1 MILRRVAAAT
11 TGLIYLQIVVGA
23 TMRHTGAGLAIP
35 DFPLMFGQLI
45 PPHWDAKIAVHFAH
59 RVGAVVV
66 SLAILATTGHV
77 FYHHR
82 SRREL
87 RRPSL
92 LLLVLLAIQ
101 ITLGALTV
109 LSGKQFII
117 NSLHVVT
124 GASVLVTSLVLTLR
138 AHRAR
143 FAQAPGL
150 KDRTRPTP
158 SMDERRT
165 YVRAGPFGP
174 AKSRRRSR
182 VSTANAAVDRRAV
195 AGTRSRAADFV
206 TLTKPRLNLLVLV
219 TTLGGLYLA
228 SPAGVPTALLV
239 HTLLGTA
246 LVAGGA
252 AALNQVWERET
263 DRLMRRTS
271 TRPLPQ
277 GRLGINEGT
286 WFGVLL
292 SSAGLIE
299 LTFGAN
305 AAAAAVALV
314 TAASYV
320 LVYTP
325 LKTRTSLATLV
336 GAVPGA
342 LPPVIGWA
350 AATGDITLPALVLFG
365 IVFFWQ
371 MPHFLAIAWMYRD
384 DYARAG
390 IPLLPVLEPDGRRTG
405 QQALLYAAALWP
417 VSLLP
422 ALVGLADAPYSI
434 VATVLGLV
442 FIALAALFARE
453 RSIAQARRLFLFS
466 ITYLPLLWG
475 ALVADRLW
483 I

>member
-1 MILRRVAAAT
+1 M
-11 TGLIYLQIVVGA
+11 
-23 TMRHTGAGLAIP
+23 
-35 DFPLMFGQLI
+35 
-45 PPHWDAKIAVHFAH
+45 
-59 RVGAVVV
+59 
-66 SLAILATTGHV
+66 
-77 FYHHR
+77 
-82 SRREL
+82 
-87 RRPSL
+87 
-92 LLLVLLAIQ
+92 
-101 ITLGALTV
+101 
-109 LSGKQFII
+109 
-117 NSLHVVT
+117 
-124 GASVLVTSLVLTLR
+124 
-138 AHRAR
+138 
-143 FAQAPGL
+143 
-150 KDRTRPTP
+150 
-158 SMDERRT
+158 
-165 YVRAGPFGP
+165 
-174 AKSRRRSR
+174 
-182 VSTANAAVDRRAV
+182 STADAAVDRHALT
-195 AGTRSRAADFV
+195 GTRSRAADFV

-219 TTLGGLYLA
+219 TTLAGLYLA
-228 SPAGVPTALLV
+228 SPQGVSLALLA
-239 HTLLGTA
+239 HTLIGTA

-252 AALNQVWERET
+252 AALNQVWERDT

-271 TRPLPQ
+271 VRPLPQ
-277 GRLGINEGT
+277 GRVGVSEGT

-292 SSAGLIE
+292 TSIGLIE

-305 AAAAAVALV
+305 STAAVVAFA
-314 TAASYV
+314 TSASYV

-350 AATGDITLPALVLFG
+350 AATGEISLPALVLFG

-384 DYARAG
+384 DYSRAG

-422 ALVGLADAPYSI
+422 AVVGLADAPYSI
-434 VATVLGLV
+434 VATALGFV
-442 FIALAALFARE
+442 FIGLSALFARE
-453 RSIAQARRLFLFS
+453 RSMVNARRLFLFS